1 MINLEDPQDRSLVE
15 KIFRE
20 GQEHVFRFWNEL
32 SYHSRVKF
40 LNQLREIDFPLL
52 RELRG
57 KCLKKEPPAAKL
69 EPIKAIPIPKT
80 EAQQEAANRA
90 KKIGKKLV
98 REGRIGAFLVAG
110 GQATRLGFDGPK
122 GIYPIGPVS
131 GKSLFQMHAEKI
143 LAESR
148 YYGVRIPW
156 YIMTSET
163 NDEATRKFFQDEKFF
178 GLPEE
183 DIFFMKQRMLPALD
197 EKGKLILDK
206 KDHIFVGPNG
216 HGGAL
221 LAMVESGAVDDM
233 HRRGIEILSYFQV
246 DNVLIKIIDPVFIGY
261 HFQAKAEM
269 SSKMLKKRDPFEK
282 LGVFGKIDGK
292 LRVIEYSDLKPED
305 AKAQNPDGSLKYSAG
320 SIAVHLINVSFV
332 ESEVRGGFKF
342 PYHVAHKK
350 IPYLSDKGETVF
362 PEKPNGYK
370 FETFIFD
377 ALSDTTNSV
386 IMEVVRE
393 EEFSPVKNREGE
405 DSPKTAKKDL
415 SNYFGRW
422 LEVCGIYVPKDKN
435 GNVEGAIE
443 ISPLFAR
450 DLKEFLEKRPD
461 NLVFDGSL
469 YLGP

>member
-1 MINLEDPQDRSLVE
+1 M
-15 KIFRE
+15 
-20 GQEHVFRFWNEL
+20 
-32 SYHSRVKF
+32 
-40 LNQLREIDFPLL
+40 
-52 RELRG
+52 
-57 KCLKKEPPAAKL
+57 
-69 EPIKAIPIPKT
+69 
-80 EAQQEAANRA
+80 
-90 KKIGKKLV
+90 
-98 REGRIGAFLVAG
+98 
-110 GQATRLGFDGPK
+110 
-122 GIYPIGPVS
+122 
-131 GKSLFQMHAEKI
+131 
-143 LAESR
+143 
-148 YYGVRIPW
+148 
-156 YIMTSET
+156 
-163 NDEATRKFFQDEKFF
+163 
-178 GLPEE
+178 
-183 DIFFMKQRMLPALD
+183 
-197 EKGKLILDK
+197 
-206 KDHIFVGPNG
+206 
-216 HGGAL
+216 
-221 LAMVESGAVDDM
+221 
-233 HRRGIEILSYFQV
+233 
-246 DNVLIKIIDPVFIGY
+246 
-261 HFQAKAEM
+261 
-269 SSKMLKKRDPFEK
+269 
-282 LGVFGKIDGK
+282 
-292 LRVIEYSDLKPED
+292 
-305 AKAQNPDGSLKYSAG
+305 
-320 SIAVHLINVSFV
+320 INVSFV